1 MVWADVLTPAI
12 AVALVSTFFTLLL
25 RGDIRLGRELTRIE
39 AESAKMI
46 QDTKDALR
54 EERDQKRVLQ
64 ERLDSSAIANA
75 DLQTATAETA
85 RQQAAVIDMLLKR
98 TGGAL

>member
-1 MVWADVLTPAI
+1 VNWSDVLTPAI
-12 AVALVSTFFTLLL
+12 AVALVTSFFTLLL

-39 AESAKMI
+39 SESVKAI
-46 QDTKDALR
+46 QEAKDALK
-54 EERDQKRVLQ
+54 EEREQKRILQ
-64 ERLDSSAIANA
+64 QRLDSSAIANA